1 MDEDDDVCSAD
12 LEAEAELEAEYTPRS
27 LYPEQYR
34 LPPSVVHANQ
44 EAYYAF
50 GFTQGANEADGA
62 GPASS
67 EEENTGPTG
76 AGFAVT
82 ETRAEIPGVG
92 TAVLYMPN

>member
-1 MDEDDDVCSAD
+1 VDDDGVNSAD

-27 LYPEQYR
+27 LPANFM

-44 EAYYAF
+44 EAHYYAY

-67 EEENTGPTG
+67 DEEETGDTG
-76 AGFAVT
+76 
-82 ETRAEIPGVG
+82 
-92 TAVLYMPN
+92 L

>member
-1 MDEDDDVCSAD
+1 MNSAD
-12 LEAEAELEAEYTPRS
+12 LEAEAELEAE
-27 LYPEQYR
+27 EQWM

-44 EAYYAF
+44 EAHYYDF

-67 EEENTGPTG
+67 DEENTGPTG

-82 ETRAEIPGVG
+82 ETHAEIPGVG

>member
-1 MDEDDDVCSAD
+1 MDDDGVNSAD

-44 EAYYAF
+44 EAHYYNS

-67 EEENTGPTG
+67 DEEETGPTTPNPFSDSTG
-76 AGFAVT
+76 AGF
-82 ETRAEIPGVG
+82 
-92 TAVLYMPN
+92 